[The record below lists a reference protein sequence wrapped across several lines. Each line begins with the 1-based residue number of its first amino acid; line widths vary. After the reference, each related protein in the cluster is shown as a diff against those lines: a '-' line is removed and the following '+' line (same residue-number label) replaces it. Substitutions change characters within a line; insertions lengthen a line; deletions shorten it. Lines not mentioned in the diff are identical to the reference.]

1 MLKFILSKP
10 FKFVGFF
17 LLLGVNLSY
26 ATERRYET
34 PQMLNNYGMPGA
46 IDSPTAEAF
55 PDGQFSFSSSVFGG
69 TVRTNLSFQISD
81 SLTTSFRYSRI
92 PSTGGDHRGY
102 FWDRSFDI
110 HYILKKNT
118 SYFPTI
124 AIGLRDFIGTG
135 LYSGEYLVATTNL
148 NSRLKMSAGLGWGRL
163 SGNNA
168 FSNIFGK
175 GNIRS
180 SAFLG
185 MGGTPSLRQFFSGKN
200 SPFFSASY
208 LLSDRAEFVAEI
220 SSDDYDREVL
230 TPKGFERMSDINFGL
245 KYKIAP
251 DFSITAKLMHG
262 NAFGLSGVLAL
273 NPKNSP
279 YKSGIEPAPMPLLSD
294 KTLSQTQRLTKAS
307 LFDLNSELL
316 ELDGIILLELNII
329 EKDVL
334 EAAILNRNYLDV
346 AQMIGRVARIL
357 SKTASKNVR
366 KFRIKL
372 IDYQSSFEIAEI
384 VVPREDLRD
393 NELIFNGPEKL
404 WDKVQFNPSPP
415 RVNQSLYFLKN
426 KFSWSFYPDVDVM
439 LFDPH
444 SPISGSIGWEARS
457 SYRLRNSTT
466 INSSIKQPIFTA
478 LDDIK
483 RGPKP
488 GLPNVR
494 SDFMYYHRDIGIRPY
509 ISNLTLDQ
517 YFKPFNDIYSQL
529 NIGYLEMMYAG
540 IRSETVWKDNGKPYG
555 LGLDLTTVRKRNTF
569 GDFSI
574 LNSTYS
580 TIIGTFYYDLPS
592 KWNLKLDAGKYLA
605 GDYGATFSLARTFN
619 NGWEIGGFATL
630 TDVKFSTFGE
640 GSFDKG
646 ITLKAPLAWFTGKKS
661 RAFRKTIIRPIS
673 GDGGARLILEDDR
686 FLHES
691 IKIYS
696 QKNFKDNWKRVYR

>member
-1 MLKFILSKP
+1 MGVGLSD
-10 FKFVGFF
+10 
-17 LLLGVNLSY
+17 
-26 ATERRYET
+26 ATERVYET
-34 PQMLNNYGMPGA
+34 PKMLNNYGMPGA
-46 IDSPTAEAF
+46 IDNPTAEAF

-92 PSTGGDHRGY
+92 PSAGGDHRGY

-118 SYFPTI
+118 NYFPAI

-135 LYSGEYLVATTNL
+135 LYSGEYLVATSNL
-148 NSRLKMSAGLGWGRL
+148 NSRLKVSAGIGWGRL
-163 SGNNA
+163 SGKNT

-185 MGGTPSLRQFFSGKN
+185 MGGTPSLKQFFSGKN

-208 LLSDRAEFVAEI
+208 LLSDRTEFVAEF
-220 SSDDYDREVL
+220 SSDDYDREIL
-230 TPKGFERMSDINFGL
+230 TPKGFERKNNINFAL

-251 DFSITAKLMHG
+251 DFSITGKLMHG

-279 YKSGIEPAPMPLLSD
+279 YKSGREPAPMPLLSD
-294 KTLSQTQRLTKAS
+294 KTLSQTQRLMNTS
-307 LFDLNSELL
+307 LFDRSSELL
-316 ELDGIILLELNII
+316 ELDGIILLELDII
-329 EKDVL
+329 DKDVL
-334 EAAILNRNYLDV
+334 EATILNRNYLDV

-372 IDYQSSFEIAEI
+372 IDYQSGFEITEI
-384 VVPREDLRD
+384 VVPREVLRE

-404 WDKVQFNPSPP
+404 WYEVQFNQSPP

-444 SPISGSIGWEARS
+444 TPISGSIGWEARS

-483 RGPKP
+483 RGPKS

-509 ISNLTLDQ
+509 ISNLTIDQ
-517 YFKPFNDIYSQL
+517 YIKPFASIYSQL

-540 IRSETVWKDNGKPYG
+540 IRSETVWKDNTKPYG
-555 LGLDLTTVRKRNTF
+555 LGLELTAVRKRDTF

-574 LNSTYS
+574 LKSTYS

-592 KWNLKLDAGKYLA
+592 KWNVKLDAGKYLA

-661 RAFRKTIIRPIS
+661 KAFRNTIIRPIS
-673 GDGGARLILEDDR
+673 GDGGARLYLEDDK
-686 FLHES
+686 FLYES
-691 IKIYS
+691 IKIYG
-696 QKNFKDNWKRVYR
+696 QKSFKDNWKRVYR